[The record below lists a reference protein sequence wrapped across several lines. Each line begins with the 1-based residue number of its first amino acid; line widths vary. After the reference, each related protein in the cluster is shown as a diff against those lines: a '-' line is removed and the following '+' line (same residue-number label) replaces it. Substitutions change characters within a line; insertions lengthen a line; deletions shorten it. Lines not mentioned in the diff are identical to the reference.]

1 MDVGIARLAERQ
13 HGVVARRQLIAIG
26 VDRNRIRRRLEQG
39 RLHPIHRGVYAVGHR
54 ALTRHGRWMAAVLAC
69 GPGAALSHRAAA
81 ALWGL
86 RSSAAAID
94 VSITS
99 RSGRERRCGIVL
111 HHVQLDRSEVTEHAG
126 IPVTTPARVLL
137 DLAAILPPRDIARA
151 VEAAERARVF
161 DLDAL
166 GELFARYPR
175 RPGTKALTTAI
186 ALHRPDLELTRS
198 ELERR
203 FLELCDEHGVDAPL
217 VNAPVGPYVADF
229 LWPGHRLIVES
240 DGAETHLTRTAFERD
255 RIRDAELT
263 VAGFRVVR
271 LSYRRI
277 ADQPAAV
284 AETIRAL
291 LRT

>member
-1 MDVGIARLAERQ
+1 
-13 HGVVARRQLIAIG
+13 
-26 VDRNRIRRRLEQG
+26 
-39 RLHPIHRGVYAVGHR
+39 
-54 ALTRHGRWMAAVLAC
+54 MAAVLAC

-99 RSGRERRCGIVL
+99 RNGRERRRGILL

-126 IPVTTPARVLL
+126 IPVTTAARTLL
-137 DLAAILPPRDIARA
+137 DLAAILPLRGIARA
-151 VEAAERARVF
+151 VEAAERARIF
-161 DLDAL
+161 DLAAL

-175 RPGTKALTTAI
+175 RAGTKALTTAI

-198 ELERR
+198 ELERL
-203 FLELCDEHGVDAPL
+203 FIELCSKQGIDPPL

-229 LWPGHRLIVES
+229 LWPGHSLIVET
-240 DGAETHLTRTAFERD
+240 DGAATHLTRAAFERD

-263 VAGFRVVR
+263 ATGFRVVR
-271 LSYRRI
+271 LSHDRVSR
-277 ADQPAAV
+277 QPAAV
-284 AETIRAL
+284 AETVRAL